1 MNKHE
6 NKNPLLKRSIGK
18 TLLMVILPVVAIG
31 LITIIAILNSQA
43 SKSMTASSKAGL
55 ESETGKNSAEISS
68 EIMTIMSSYNQ
79 FIETLENVPFADVN
93 AMNAYLTPSL
103 SISPMVGNGVY
114 GGLEDGTWIDAS
126 GWTPD
131 ADYII
136 TEKDWYKQGKDSE
149 EFVFGAPYVDDST
162 GKMVVSASRKVTLAD
177 GRTGV
182 MAVDIDLE
190 EIVNTVSAYT
200 PLEYGKSMLFDGDF
214 ILTYTNEDYNGTSAS
229 DHGDDEFLAEI
240 ASHTNAKDTG
250 VYNIK
255 DGKTT
260 YIVAISN
267 VPGTTWSLV
276 STVDEKLV
284 LADSVRFRNIAV
296 VFMIIVLIVIVAIVL
311 LAVRKIIS
319 KPVNSLTQSITQV
332 SNGDF
337 TAIMP
342 SSNGDEIGLISS
354 EMSKYVDKMKATIVD
369 IQNRATQLKTDSNS
383 SKDASNFMTEEA
395 NTQSISMNQ
404 IQEAMDGIAHAVT
417 DLAENATDLA
427 QSVDELT
434 RKGNSTND
442 VMKELVKQADVGQRD
457 MTNVKNTMSDIS
469 TSMGEMND
477 VVNVVRESAD
487 KINEI
492 VEMIDSIAS
501 QTNLL
506 SLNASIEAARAG
518 EAGRGFAV
526 VADEIGNL
534 ATNSQNAAQEIAG
547 IIAEITTE
555 IGTLSE
561 KSQDNM
567 GAIENSSEAVEKA
580 GESFHKIFG
589 DLNSAAD
596 TMQSM
601 IGMMD
606 DVNEI
611 AANVAA
617 ISEEQSASTEEV
629 MATVEELA
637 KSAEDIADTSQN
649 VEHAANSVSDSA
661 ISIND
666 ALSQFKID

>member
-1 MNKHE
+1 MNKQE
-6 NKNPLLKRSIGK
+6 IKNPLLKRSIGK

-31 LITIIAILNSQA
+31 LITIIVILNSQA
-43 SKSMTASSKAGL
+43 SKSMTTSSKSGL
-55 ESETGKNSAEISS
+55 ESEAGKNSAEISS
-68 EIMTIMSSYNQ
+68 EVMTIISAYNQ
-79 FIETLENVPFADVN
+79 FVETLETVPFADTN
-93 AMNAYLTPSL
+93 AMNAYLAPSME
-103 SISPMVGNGVY
+103 ISPMAKNGVY
-114 GGLEDGTWIDAS
+114 GGLEDGTWIDPS

-131 ADYII
+131 ADYVI
-136 TEKDWYKQGKDSE
+136 TEKDWYKQGKESE

-200 PLEYGKSMLFDGDF
+200 PLGYGKSMLLDGEF
-214 ILTYTNEDYNGTSAS
+214 ILTYINEEYNGTSAS
-229 DHGDDEFLAEI
+229 DHADDEFLTQI
-240 ASHTNAKDTG
+240 AGHTNAKDTG

-255 DGKTT
+255 DGNTT
-260 YIVAISN
+260 YIVAISD
-267 VPGTTWSLV
+267 VPGTTWSLI

-296 VFMIIVLIVIVAIVL
+296 IFMIIVLLVIVAIVL
-311 LAVRKIIS
+311 LAVRRIIS
-319 KPVNSLTQSITQV
+319 KPVNNLTHSITQV

-337 TAIMP
+337 TATMP

-354 EMSKYVDKMKATIVD
+354 EMSHYVEKMKATIID

-457 MTNVKNTMSDIS
+457 MTNVKNTMTDIS
-469 TSMGEMND
+469 SSMGEMND

-547 IIAEITTE
+547 IIGEITSE

-661 ISIND
+661 VSINE